1 MSITVTEATEDPRVR
16 RSRAAALE
24 AATSLFLRNGYAA
37 TTMDEIAE
45 EAGLTKRT
53 LYNNC
58 ANKAALFTEAVTEAI
73 AFAESFA
80 GALDDDYFDQVAADP
95 TSTLHDLAER
105 LALGIL
111 RPRVI
116 ALRRLLVSEAGTF
129 PQLPK
134 EYFERAPGAMLG
146 ALTRGFERM
155 KTMGALQISDAR
167 LAAEQFAYL
176 TVGALLDEAI
186 LVGTVPSKKKALAK
200 AEAGVRTFL
209 VAFGTE
215 NPSKRSIRP

>member
-1 MSITVTEATEDPRVR
+1 MAEAPEDPRVR

-24 AATSLFLRNGYAA
+24 AATSLFLRKGYAA

-53 LYNNC
+53 LYNNYTD
-58 ANKAALFTEAVTEAI
+58 KAALFTEAVTEAM
-73 AFAESFA
+73 ASAEGFAR
-80 GALDDDYFDQVAADP
+80 ALDDDYFDQVAVDP
-95 TSTLHDLAER
+95 TTTLHELAER

-111 RPRVI
+111 CPPVI
-116 ALRRLLVSEAGTF
+116 ALRRLLVSEARAF

-134 EYFERAPGAMLG
+134 EYFERAPGAVLG
-146 ALTRGFERM
+146 ALTRGFQRM
-155 KTMGALQISDAR
+155 KKTGVLQIVDAR

-176 TVGALLDEAI
+176 AVGALLDEAI
-186 LVGTVPSKKKALAK
+186 LVGTVPPPKKALAK

-209 VAFGTE
+209 GAYATE
-215 NPSKRSIRP
+215 IR